1 MEKPENMAQLAKL
14 YKSKI
19 ETFVE
24 RAKWCPRC
32 QFLLAA
38 DGSCPECASRAAAE
52 AEKQKRLYEFNVRRL
67 GGLKCYED
75 YTEAKLDS
83 KYYDHRRALDL
94 MAKYPDENLYV
105 WGDRGVGKT
114 HLGVVAI
121 RRHPQG
127 LLLKPY
133 DILRELRALV
143 LDSNAERKAISRL
156 VDHPCLMIDDLG
168 TEKLTEHAA
177 SLIYEIIDGRDM
189 GKKRGLLI
197 TSNYGL
203 AELSAKMGDDR
214 VASRL
219 SGMCRVIRLTGKDRR
234 PESNER

>member
-1 MEKPENMAQLAKL
+1 MEMPESMGPLAKL
-14 YKSKI
+14 FKGKL
-19 ETFVE
+19 ENFEAT
-24 RAKWCPRC
+24 AKWCPRC
-32 QFLLAA
+32 QYLLAK
-38 DGSCPECASRAAAE
+38 DGSCTECAERALE
-52 AEKQKRLYEFNVRRL
+52 AERQKRALYEFNVKRL

-83 KYYDHRRALDL
+83 KYYDHRKALSL
-94 MAKYPDENLYV
+94 MANYPNENLYI

-121 RRHPQG
+121 RRHPKG
-127 LLLKPY
+127 KLLKPY
-133 DILRELRALV
+133 DILRTLRALV
-143 LDSNAERKAISRL
+143 LDSEGERRAIATL

-177 SLIYEIIDGRDM
+177 SLIYEIVDGRDM

-234 PESNER
+234 PENNER